1 MNDDHATAPPLGTV
15 LNPGKPIPLAK
26 VELIG
31 VAAESVQGGGE
42 AKIWTSLALTSDDP
56 GFHMIAE
63 NLSSAL
69 THLAQQAGT
78 FVDLSR
84 ANCVVLIVR
93 ANKQAELWI
102 DGAATCLQMMLKRSV
117 AALTPVFEADIAD
130 VIGMWFPALSIDSSD
145 RLLVLF
151 RENWGFGL
159 FFDLAPEGELDIE
172 HSKHELGRLYRR
184 LKFRQ
189 LYGVLANNLVFD
201 RLVAT
206 GWFPFVELLGSE
218 FQELV
223 NHCAAGFVMDEI
235 EAKLVASFDD
245 ARLDHMV
252 ARWETKANL
261 KDKMPLLKEAVRHFK
276 AHEPIASIKIAITE
290 IEGVLRAAA
299 PAPSPGGR
307 LSMKDLLKHAIDAA
321 IKKSGGPDTLLL
333 PDAFALY
340 LREYTFAQFDPS
352 QGMGQAGSRHAVGHG
367 AAAADSYTD
376 ARALQALLTIDQL
389 AFYA

>member
-1 MNDDHATAPPLGTV
+1 MDDDAITPVPGTIH
-15 LNPGKPIPLAK
+15 NHGKPILLTE

-31 VAAESVQGGGE
+31 VAAESAQGGGE
-42 AKIWTSLALTSDDP
+42 AKIWTRLALTSDDP
-56 GFHMIAE
+56 GFQMIAE

-69 THLAQQAGT
+69 SHLAHQAGT
-78 FVDLSR
+78 VVDLSR
-84 ANCVVLIVR
+84 ANCIVLVVR
-93 ANKQAELWI
+93 PDKQAELWI

-117 AALTPVFEADIAD
+117 AALAPVFETDIAD
-130 VIGMWFPALSIDSSD
+130 VIGMWFPALSIDRSD

-159 FFDLAPEGELDIE
+159 FFDLAPDGELDIE
-172 HSKHELGRLYRR
+172 HSQQELGRLYRR
-184 LKFRQ
+184 LRFRQ
-189 LYGVLANNLVFD
+189 LYGVLANNHVFD
-201 RLVAT
+201 RMVAA

-223 NHCAAGFVMDEI
+223 NHCSAGFAMDEI
-235 EAKLVASFDD
+235 EAKLVANFDD
-245 ARLDHMV
+245 VRLDHIV
-252 ARWETKANL
+252 ARWEIKANL
-261 KDKMPLLKEAVRHFK
+261 KDKMPLLREAVRYFK
-276 AHEPIASIKIAITE
+276 AREPIASIKIAITE
-290 IEGVLRAAA
+290 IEGVLRAEA
-299 PAPSPGGR
+299 PAPSPGGC
-307 LSMKDLLKHAIDAA
+307 LSMKDLMEHAIDSA

-340 LREYTFAQFDPS
+340 LREYTFAKFDPS

-389 AFYA
+389 AFYT